1 MSQESE
7 ASRTA
12 RILVEELAA
21 CGLRDVCV
29 SPGSRSTPLTLAFLD
44 QAEVS
49 VSSHIDERAGSFY
62 ALGLAKSSGRPV
74 ALVCTSGTA
83 VANYL
88 PAVIEASLSRVP
100 LVILSADRPPELQDC
115 GANQTIQ
122 QEGLFGNY
130 VRFAATVPAGTS
142 GDRSEAALRRLADRT
157 VAQACGQHPGPVHL
171 NCQFREPFLPRAGTS
186 LATEDRTEI
195 PEASG
200 PPSIPSTPSASST
213 SSTSSAQT
221 RTYPSASATK
231 PEIPREIA
239 ELVARSQRP
248 LMLLGPRG
256 PEARLVADPLH
267 QLAQR
272 LGAAVFAEV
281 TANVRHETSIPGR
294 VDAYDAL
301 LRAGQPEELPD
312 LILRGGGVPTSKALS
327 KFLANCEGVPQIV
340 LAEPG
345 EWPDPEASATHLL
358 AGPLAGLLMA
368 LADQV
373 PEERPRGA
381 WAEGWVAAGSEA
393 RRRLDAYLDRA
404 PAVEG
409 AVVRAATRL
418 LGDQDALF
426 VGNSLAVRDL
436 DLFCDSSECDAPVFV
451 NRGAS
456 GIDGLVST
464 VFGIAAGHAGA
475 TLGVMGDVSFL
486 HDAGGLLAATRTA
499 SRAVLVV
506 LDNDGGGIFDHL
518 PLASEGHPSF
528 EEFFITSHGRS
539 IAEIS
544 RAWGVAASEVTATEL
559 PESLRSVL
567 ARGESHVLVVAIDR
581 SESQTVH
588 REAIKMLDKV
598 PGWN

>member
-12 RILVEELAA
+12 RILVEELVAS
-21 CGLRDVCV
+21 GLRDVCV
-29 SPGSRSTPLTLAFLD
+29 SPGSRSTPLTLAFVD
-44 QAEVS
+44 HGEVS
-49 VSSHIDERAGSFY
+49 VSSHIDERSGSFY
-62 ALGLAKSSGRPV
+62 ALGLAKSAGRPV

-100 LVILSADRPPELQDC
+100 LVILSSDRPPELQDC

-122 QEGLFGNY
+122 QEGLFGHY
-130 VRFAATVPAGTS
+130 VRFATTVPAGTS
-142 GDRSEAALRRLADRT
+142 GDRSEVVLRRLVDRT
-157 VAQACGQHPGPVHL
+157 VAEACGQRPGPVHL

-186 LATEDRTEI
+186 LAIEESTEI
-195 PEASG
+195 PVESG
-200 PPSIPSTPSASST
+200 LPSIPSIKSTP
-213 SSTSSAQT
+213 SAQT
-221 RTYPSASATK
+221 RTYPPGAAIK

-248 LMLLGPRG
+248 LMILGPRG
-256 PEARLVADPLH
+256 PEAGVIADPVH

-281 TANVRHETSIPGR
+281 TANLRHETSISGR
-294 VDAYDAL
+294 VDGYDAL

-358 AGPLAGLLMA
+358 AGSLAGLLTA

-393 RRRLDAYLDRA
+393 RRRLDVCLDRA

-409 AVVRAATRL
+409 VVVRDAARI
-418 LGDQDALF
+418 LGVQDALF

-436 DLFCDSSECDAPVFV
+436 DLFCDSSACDAPVFV

-544 RAWGVAASEVTATEL
+544 RAWGVAASEVTANEL
-559 PESLRSVL
+559 SESLRSVL
-567 ARGESHVLVVAIDR
+567 EGGESHVLVVAIDR

-588 REAIKMLDKV
+588 REAIEMLDKV

>member
-12 RILVEELAA
+12 RILVEELVAS
-21 CGLRDVCV
+21 GLREVCV
-29 SPGSRSTPLTLAFLD
+29 SPGSRSTPLTLAFVD
-44 QAEVS
+44 HAEVS

-62 ALGLAKSSGRPV
+62 ALGLAKSAGRPV

-100 LVILSADRPPELQDC
+100 LVLLSADRPPELQDC

-142 GDRSEAALRRLADRT
+142 GDRSEAALRRLVDRT
-157 VAQACGQHPGPVHL
+157 FAEACGQHPGPVHL
-171 NCQFREPFLPRAGTS
+171 NCQFREPFLPRVGTS
-186 LATEDRTEI
+186 LATEDRTEN
-195 PEASG
+195 SG
-200 PPSIPSTPSASST
+200 ESGLPSIP
-213 SSTSSAQT
+213 SAQT
-221 RTYPSASATK
+221 RTYPSGAAIK
-231 PEIPREIA
+231 PQIPREIA
-239 ELVARSQRP
+239 ELVARSERP
-248 LMLLGPRG
+248 LMILGPRG
-256 PEARLVADPLH
+256 PEASVVADSVH
-267 QLAQR
+267 RLAQR
-272 LGAAVFAEV
+272 LGAAVFAEI
-281 TANVRHETSIPGR
+281 TANLRQETSISGR

-301 LRAGQPEELPD
+301 LRAGQPEDFPD

-345 EWPDPEASATHLL
+345 EWPDPEARATHLL
-358 AGPLAGLLMA
+358 AGPLAGLLTA

-373 PEERPRGA
+373 PEEKPRGG
-381 WAEGWVAAGSEA
+381 WAEGWVAAGREA
-393 RRRLDAYLDRA
+393 RRRLNVCLDRG

-409 AVVRAATRL
+409 AVVRDATRIL
-418 LGDQDALF
+418 DVQDALF

-436 DLFCDSSECDAPVFV
+436 DLFCDSSECGAPVFV

-464 VFGIAAGHAGA
+464 VFGIAAGHAGT

-544 RAWGVAASEVTATEL
+544 RAWGVAASEVTANEFS
-559 PESLRSVL
+559 ESLRSVL
-567 ARGESHVLVVAIDR
+567 AGGESHVLVVAIDR

>member
-12 RILVEELAA
+12 RILVEELVAS
-21 CGLRDVCV
+21 GLREVCV
-29 SPGSRSTPLTLAFLD
+29 SPGSRSTPLTLAFVD
-44 QAEVS
+44 HAEVS

-62 ALGLAKSSGRPV
+62 ALGLAKSAGRPV

-122 QEGLFGNY
+122 QEGLFGSY
-130 VRFAATVPAGTS
+130 VRFAATVPAGTP
-142 GDRSEAALRRLADRT
+142 GDRSEAPLRRLVDRT
-157 VAQACGQHPGPVHL
+157 VAEACGQHPGPVHL
-171 NCQFREPFLPRAGTS
+171 NCQFREPFLPRAGTT
-186 LATEDRTEI
+186 LAKEDRTEG
-195 PEASG
+195 PDSSG
-200 PPSIPSTPSASST
+200 PQSLASLP
-213 SSTSSAQT
+213 SAQT
-221 RTYPSASATK
+221 RTYLAAAAST

-239 ELVARSQRP
+239 ELMAGSQRP
-248 LMLLGPRG
+248 LMILGPRG
-256 PEARLVADPLH
+256 PKASAIANPVH
-267 QLAQR
+267 HLAQR
-272 LGAAVFAEV
+272 LGAAVFAEI
-281 TANVRHETSIPGR
+281 TANLHPRTPISGR

-327 KFLANCEGVPQIV
+327 KFLANCESVPQIV
-340 LAEPG
+340 LAESG

-358 AGPLAGLLMA
+358 SGPLEGLLMA
-368 LADQV
+368 LAEQLPDQ
-373 PEERPRGA
+373 RSRGA

-393 RRRLDAYLDRA
+393 RRRLEVYLDGA

-409 AVVRAATRL
+409 AVVRAASRAL
-418 LGDQDALF
+418 EDQDALF

-436 DLFCDSSECDAPVFV
+436 DLFCDPSECGVPVFV

-544 RAWGVAASEVTATEL
+544 RAWGVAASEVTANEFS
-559 PESLRSVL
+559 ESLRSVL
-567 ARGESHVLVVAIDR
+567 AGGESHVLVVAIDR

-588 REAIKMLDKV
+588 RGAIQMLDKV

>member
-12 RILVEELAA
+12 RILVEELVAS
-21 CGLRDVCV
+21 GLQDVCV
-29 SPGSRSTPLTLAFLD
+29 SPGSRSTPLTLAFVD
-44 QAEVS
+44 HAEVS

-62 ALGLAKSSGRPV
+62 ALGLAKSAGRPV

-130 VRFAATVPAGTS
+130 VRFAATVPAATVPAGTS
-142 GDRSEAALRRLADRT
+142 EDRSEAALRRLVDRT
-157 VAQACGQHPGPVHL
+157 IAEACGRRPGPVHL

-186 LATEDRTEI
+186 LAREDHIEI
-195 PEASG
+195 PGESG
-200 PPSIPSTPSASST
+200 PPSIPS
-213 SSTSSAQT
+213 AQT
-221 RTYPSASATK
+221 RTYPADATTK
-231 PEIPREIA
+231 LEIPGEIA

-248 LMLLGPRG
+248 LFILGPRG
-256 PEARLVADPLH
+256 PEAGVIADPLH

-281 TANVRHETSIPGR
+281 TANLRHETSVSGR

-327 KFLANCEGVPQIV
+327 KFLANCAGVPQIV

-358 AGPLAGLLMA
+358 AGSLAGLLTA

-373 PEERPRGA
+373 PEERPRGP

-393 RRRLDAYLDRA
+393 RRRLDACLDRA

-409 AVVRAATRL
+409 AVVRDAARI
-418 LGDQDALF
+418 LGVQDALF

-436 DLFCDSSECDAPVFV
+436 DLFCDSSVCDAPVFV

-518 PLASEGHPSF
+518 PLASEEHPSF

-544 RAWGVAASEVTATEL
+544 RAWGVAASEVTANEFS
-559 PESLRSVL
+559 ESLRSVL
-567 ARGESHVLVVAIDR
+567 AGGESHVLVVAIDR

>member
-1 MSQESE
+1 MSRESE

-12 RILVEELAA
+12 RILVEELVA

-29 SPGSRSTPLTLAFLD
+29 SPGSRSTPLTLAFVD
-44 QAEVS
+44 HAAVS

-62 ALGLAKSSGRPV
+62 ALGLAKSAGRPV

-122 QEGLFGNY
+122 QEGLFGSY
-130 VRFAATVPAGTS
+130 VRFAATVPAGTP
-142 GDRSEAALRRLADRT
+142 GDRSEAPLRRLVDRT
-157 VAQACGQHPGPVHL
+157 VAEACGEHPGPVHL
-171 NCQFREPFLPRAGTS
+171 NCQFREPFLPQAGTT
-186 LATEDRTEI
+186 LAKEDRTES
-195 PEASG
+195 PGESG
-200 PPSIPSTPSASST
+200 PHSVPR
-213 SSTSSAQT
+213 AQT
-221 RTYPSASATK
+221 RTYLAAAAST
-231 PEIPREIA
+231 PEIPGEIA
-239 ELVARSQRP
+239 ELMAGSQRP
-248 LMLLGPRG
+248 LLILGPRG
-256 PEARLVADPLH
+256 PAASAIAHLVH
-267 QLAQR
+267 HLAQR
-272 LGAAVFAEV
+272 LGAAVFAEI
-281 TANVRHETSIPGR
+281 TANLHPRTLISGR

-301 LRAGQPEELPD
+301 LRAGPPEELPD

-327 KFLANCEGVPQIV
+327 KFLANCKSVPQIV
-340 LAEPG
+340 LAESG
-345 EWPDPEASATHLL
+345 EWPDPEARATHLL
-358 AGPLAGLLMA
+358 SGPIEGLLTA
-368 LADQV
+368 LADQL
-373 PEERPRGA
+373 PDQRPRGA

-393 RRRLDAYLDRA
+393 RRRLEVHLDRA
-404 PAVEG
+404 PAFEG
-409 AVVRAATRL
+409 AVVRAASRAL
-418 LGDQDALF
+418 EDQDALF

-436 DLFCDSSECDAPVFV
+436 DLFCDPSECGVPVFV

-544 RAWGVAASEVTATEL
+544 RAWGVEASEVAASEL
-559 PESLRSVL
+559 SESLRSVL

-588 REAIKMLDKV
+588 REAIQMLDKV
-598 PGWN
+598 PGWT

>member
-21 CGLRDVCV
+21 SGLRDVCV
-29 SPGSRSTPLTLAFLD
+29 SPGSRSTPLTLAFVD

-142 GDRSEAALRRLADRT
+142 GDRSDAALRRLADRT
-157 VAQACGQHPGPVHL
+157 VAEACGQHPGPVHL
-171 NCQFREPFLPRAGTS
+171 NCQFREPFLARAGTS

-200 PPSIPSTPSASST
+200 PPSIPSTSI
-213 SSTSSAQT
+213 AQT
-221 RTYPSASATK
+221 RTYRSASATK

-248 LMLLGPRG
+248 LLLLGPRG
-256 PEARLVADPLH
+256 PDAYLIADPLH
-267 QLAQR
+267 QLAKR

-281 TANVRHETSIPGR
+281 TANVCHETSISGR

-312 LILRGGGVPTSKALS
+312 LILRGGGVPTSKALA

-345 EWPDPEASATHLL
+345 EWPDPGASATHLL
-358 AGPLAGLLMA
+358 AGPLVGLLTA

-381 WAEGWVAAGSEA
+381 WAEGWVAAGCEA

-436 DLFCDSSECDAPVFV
+436 DLFCDSSECSAPVFV

-544 RAWGVAASEVTATEL
+544 RAWGVAASEVTANEFS
-559 PESLRSVL
+559 ESLRSVL
-567 ARGESHVLVVAIDR
+567 AHGESHVLVVAIDR

>member
-12 RILVEELAA
+12 RILVEELVAS
-21 CGLRDVCV
+21 GLRDVCV
-29 SPGSRSTPLTLAFLD
+29 SPGSRSTPLTLAFVD
-44 QAEVS
+44 HGEVS
-49 VSSHIDERAGSFY
+49 VSSHIDERSGSFY
-62 ALGLAKSSGRPV
+62 ALGLAKSAGRPV

-100 LVILSADRPPELQDC
+100 LVILSSDRPPELQDC

-122 QEGLFGNY
+122 QEGLFGHY
-130 VRFAATVPAGTS
+130 VRFATTVPAGTS
-142 GDRSEAALRRLADRT
+142 GDRSEVALRRLVDRT
-157 VAQACGQHPGPVHL
+157 VAEACGQRPGPVHL

-186 LATEDRTEI
+186 LAIEESTEI
-195 PEASG
+195 PVESG
-200 PPSIPSTPSASST
+200 LPSIPSIKSTP
-213 SSTSSAQT
+213 SAQT
-221 RTYPSASATK
+221 RTYPPGAAIK

-248 LMLLGPRG
+248 LMILGPRG
-256 PEARLVADPLH
+256 PEAGVIADPVH

-281 TANVRHETSIPGR
+281 TANLRHETSISGR
-294 VDAYDAL
+294 VDGYDAL

-358 AGPLAGLLMA
+358 AGSLAGLLTA
-368 LADQV
+368 LADL
-373 PEERPRGA
+373 
-381 WAEGWVAAGSEA
+381 EGV
-393 RRRLDAYLDRA
+393 
-404 PAVEG
+404 
-409 AVVRAATRL
+409 VVRDAARI
-418 LGDQDALF
+418 LGVQDALF

-436 DLFCDSSECDAPVFV
+436 DLFCDSSACDAPVFV

-544 RAWGVAASEVTATEL
+544 RAWGVAASEVTANEL
-559 PESLRSVL
+559 SESLRSVL
-567 ARGESHVLVVAIDR
+567 EGGESHVLVVAIDR

-588 REAIKMLDKV
+588 REAIEMLDKV